1 MGSHCL
7 SKAVTSPLCLG
18 VLLCCHLFSTEAS
31 TFALGVVSGTVG
43 ADGDEKLSPTIT
55 IDEAKSLMNLLP
67 AVEEL
72 RGKGMDVKWDVQ
84 AVPTMNNK
92 VYYFFWIY
100 NATAQKERDIGSI
113 SVGNCAVNKHTADVR
128 AWQVSHDVSFGDD
141 GALIT
146 GKELEGLQKE
156 LRKKHGITSASIQEY
171 RSAHLAKRII
181 PHEQAQSAVRLP
193 VIERSDDTAEV
204 SCWSGSDHLISR
216 LGRSPIISSR
226 AGYHAYAEVEAI
238 AFKPKYQETYTGSL
252 CENRVRLLLAKADG
266 SSFQILLDSNS
277 PKGDC
282 VTVEGAESC
291 EVKGIQLVDWSRDGT
306 FLLADL
312 VQWVYE
318 SDALLMHVPIIY
330 DVPNGK
336 FIRPDVYHFFDEFYK
351 TDFFKE
357 KPDPAGNFCEFVLRA
372 EGFSA
377 DGNLILSASRPPDD
391 PTADEQVFCVDK
403 KQTFLFD
410 LGTNKI
416 KRLPSDYK
424 VPRYSTRDSGGV
436 SEH

>member
-7 SKAVTSPLCLG
+7 SKAVTTALCLG

-31 TFALGVVSGTVG
+31 VFALGVVSGTAG
-43 ADGDEKLSPTIT
+43 ADGDENLSPTIT

-67 AVEEL
+67 AVEAL
-72 RGKGMDVKWDVQ
+72 RTKGMDVRWDVQ

-92 VYYFFWIY
+92 VYFFFWIY
-100 NATAQKERDIGSI
+100 NATAQKEGDIGSI
-113 SVGNCAVNKHTADVR
+113 SVGNYAVNKYTVDVR
-128 AWQVSHDVSFGDD
+128 VWQVSHDVSFGDD
-141 GALIT
+141 GAFVST
-146 GKELEGLQKE
+146 SELERLQEE
-156 LRKKHGITSASIQEY
+156 LRKKHGATSASIQEY

-181 PHEQAQSAVRLP
+181 PREQAQSAVRLP
-193 VIERSDDTAEV
+193 VTKRSDDTAEV

-226 AGYHAYAEVEAI
+226 AGYRAYAEVEAI
-238 AFKPKYQETYTGSL
+238 AFKPKYQETYAGSL
-252 CENRVRLLLAKADG
+252 CENRVRLFLAKAGG

-291 EVKGIQLVDWSRDGT
+291 EVKGIQLVDWSRGGT

-312 VQWVYE
+312 VLWVYE

-330 DVPNGK
+330 DVPNDK

-357 KPDPAGNFCEFVLRA
+357 KPDPAGSRCEFELRA
-372 EGFSA
+372 GGFSA
-377 DGNLILSASRPPDD
+377 DGNLILSASRPSDD

-424 VPRYSTRDSGGV
+424 VPRYGTRDSGGV
-436 SEH
+436 PEP